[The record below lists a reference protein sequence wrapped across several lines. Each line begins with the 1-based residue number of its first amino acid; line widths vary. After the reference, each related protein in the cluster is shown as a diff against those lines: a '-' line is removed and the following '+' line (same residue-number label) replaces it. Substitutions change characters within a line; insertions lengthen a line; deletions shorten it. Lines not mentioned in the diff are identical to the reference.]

1 MGDQDRA
8 GSATQ
13 RFLQVL
19 SVSASS
25 RVLAIDP
32 SLRCTGYAVLER
44 AGRKTASVTYG
55 TIKNSPGMLPSG
67 CLVAIHEKVRDL
79 IEQHQPDCAAFEAV
93 IFVQS
98 MKTAI
103 ILGSARGA
111 ALLAAAQRGLPIHE
125 YAPRRVKQGVVG
137 HGGAQKGQVA
147 FMVRALLGLTETP
160 AADAADALAI
170 GLTHLQAIESAGR
183 GAIVLS
189 QI

>member
-1 MGDQDRA
+1 MT
-8 GSATQ
+8 ST
-13 RFLQVL
+13 
-19 SVSASS
+19 SPSASAS

-32 SLRCTGYAVLER
+32 SLRSTGFAIIQKTGNKMSALE
-44 AGRKTASVTYG
+44 YG
-55 TIKNSPGMLPSG
+55 TIKNAANLLQTG
-67 CLVAIHEKVRDL
+67 CLVAIHERVREL
-79 IEQHQPDCAAFEAV
+79 IEKHQPDCAAFESV

-103 ILGSARGA
+103 ILGTARGA
-111 ALLAAAQRGLPIHE
+111 ALLAAAQRGLTIHE

-170 GLTHLQAIESAGR
+170 GITHFQTMASAVR
-183 GAIVLS
+183 GVGSSLRI
-189 QI
+189 